1 MASRGRAPQ
10 PDRPCSEATS
20 VSPADAPLFSIV
32 TPVFDT
38 DPAQLREM
46 VDSVLA
52 QHSGDWQLLLVDDCS
67 TSAATIEALTVIQDL
82 DPRITVVRRS
92 TNGRISAA
100 TNTGL
105 EAAAGTFVVLVDHD
119 DTLSPAVLAVAAAAI
134 AADEAVDYLYSDEDK
149 IDDEGGLSGAF
160 AKPRWSPARL
170 LSQMYTSH
178 VSIIR
183 TALLREVGGFR
194 SDYDGSQDHDA
205 ILRVTERARSIVH
218 LGEVLY
224 HWRATAG
231 STAIDVRE
239 KDYAWDAGLRAVSEA
254 VGRRRLAGVAEP
266 GRLPG
271 TYRIA
276 WSLPTAVSLV
286 LCIDDDTEAQ
296 RATDAVVALTTGVE
310 TDVELVVVHAP
321 AVSEATLQRFEE
333 TPTSRR
339 VFVPAPSDSSSAARN
354 IGFSHSTADVV
365 VFVDTRIE
373 SVAVD
378 SLANL
383 TGPLSQPDVGAVGAR
398 LLDTSGHILHAGFR
412 YARGDYRR
420 PYSGRAA
427 DAAGEANALV
437 VDREVSAVS
446 AMLVAV
452 DRFGFESVGGWN
464 EGLRGEIADL
474 DLGRKFAWLGRRVL
488 WSASAEAVVDRRPED
503 ADTADEHAAGLFAR
517 WGEPTDDPYIP

>member
-1 MASRGRAPQ
+1 M
-10 PDRPCSEATS
+10 
-20 VSPADAPLFSIV
+20 SPAGSPLFSII

-38 DPAQLREM
+38 DPVQLREM

-52 QHSGDWQLLLVDDCS
+52 QRSADWELLLVDDCS
-67 TSAATIEALTVIQDL
+67 TSAETIEALTAVQDL
-82 DPRITVVRRS
+82 DPRITVIRRS

-105 EAAAGTFVVLVDHD
+105 ESAAGTFVVLVDHD
-119 DTLSPAVLAVAAAAI
+119 DALSPAALAVAADAI
-134 AADEAVDYLYSDEDK
+134 AADETVDYLYSDEDK
-149 IDDEGGLSGAF
+149 IDEEGALSGTF
-160 AKPRWSPARL
+160 AKPTWSPARL

-183 TALLREVGGFR
+183 TTLLREVGGFR
-194 SDYDGSQDHDA
+194 SEYDGSQDHDA
-205 ILRVTERARSIVH
+205 ILRVTERARNITH

-239 KDYAWDAGLRAVSEA
+239 KDYAWDAGLRAVSDA
-254 VGRRRLAGVAEP
+254 VRRRQLAGVAEP
-266 GRLPG
+266 GHLPG
-271 TYRIA
+271 TYRVV
-276 WSLPTAVSLV
+276 WSVPAAVSLV
-286 LCIDDDTEAQ
+286 LCIDDDTDAQ
-296 RATDAVVALTTGVE
+296 RAAGAVHALATGVD
-310 TDVELVVVHAP
+310 TDVELVVVHGP
-321 AVSEATLQRFEE
+321 AVSEAALQRLDE

-339 VFVPAPSDSSSAARN
+339 VLVPAPVDAPSAARN
-354 IGFSHSTADVV
+354 IGFSHSTSDVV
-365 VFVDTRIE
+365 VFVDTMLE
-373 SVAVD
+373 SVADD

-398 LLDTSGHILHAGFR
+398 LLDTSGRILHAGFR

-420 PYSGRAA
+420 PYSGRDA

-452 DRFGFESVGGWN
+452 DRMGFESVGGWN
-464 EGLRGEIADL
+464 EALSGETADL
-474 DLGRKFAWLGRRVL
+474 DLGWKFATLGRRVL
-488 WSASAEAVVDRRPED
+488 WSASAEAVVDRELED
-503 ADTADEHAAGLFAR
+503 AGTADEQVTGLFAR
-517 WGEPTDDPYIP
+517 WGDPTDDPYIP